1 MTNDGGHREI
11 DLKRYA
17 RVEKIPGDYMENS
30 RVIDGIM
37 LNKDVIDSKM
47 RRRIENPRI
56 VLLDC
61 NLEYKKAESAL
72 QVRT

>member
-1 MTNDGGHREI
+1 
-11 DLKRYA
+11 
-17 RVEKIPGDYMENS
+17 MENS